1 MKVRIAV
8 LWPEMLT
15 KNCRPTRSVART
27 LIVCVEGGGVFIYSG
42 SAQLVSFEIKLI
54 SKGVSQ
60 A

>member
-27 LIVCVEGGGVFIYSG
+27 LIVCGGGGLFIYSG